1 MFLSVKDEN
10 TALIIDE
17 TCVKSAEFSNVTFLH
32 IRHKRIKRP
41 HSSKAEPICLLVSSV
56 KLLNGF

>member
-17 TCVKSAEFSNVTFLH
+17 TCVKSAECSNITFYTFV
-32 IRHKRIKRP
+32 I
-41 HSSKAEPICLLVSSV
+41 SA
-56 KLLNGF
+56 